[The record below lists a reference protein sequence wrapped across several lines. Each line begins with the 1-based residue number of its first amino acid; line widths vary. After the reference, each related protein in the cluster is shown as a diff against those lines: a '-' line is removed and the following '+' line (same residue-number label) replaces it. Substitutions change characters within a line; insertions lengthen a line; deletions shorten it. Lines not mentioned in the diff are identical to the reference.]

1 VSGQAGQGPEL
12 LVFPDRGAAA
22 EAAARRVADSCVRAV
37 DRRGE
42 FAVALAGGDTP
53 RDLYARLV
61 ADPLRRRIAWDR
73 LQVFWGDE
81 RGVPPT
87 DPRSN
92 FLMAQQTLLAS
103 VPIPSDRIHRMPAE
117 EADGA
122 AAARAYEAVLRANT
136 PAAPDGWPQLDLVLL
151 GLGEDAHTASLFP
164 HSQVLRE
171 AHRSV
176 VVYDVPH
183 LGMTRMTL
191 TAPVLNH
198 AAEVIFLVAGEGK
211 AAALRMVLEGPDD
224 PDRLPAQLIRPIS
237 GGPAWFV
244 DAAAASQLTRPR

>member
-1 VSGQAGQGPEL
+1 
-12 LVFPDRGAAA
+12 
-22 EAAARRVADSCVRAV
+22 
-37 DRRGE
+37 
-42 FAVALAGGDTP
+42 
-53 RDLYARLV
+53 LYARLV
-61 ADPLRRRIAWDR
+61 EDPLRRRIAWDR

-122 AAARAYEAVLRANT
+122 AAARAYEAVLRAHT
-136 PAAPDGWPQLDLVLL
+136 PATPDGWPQLDLVLL

-164 HSQVLRE
+164 QSQVLRE